1 MNQLEQIK
9 TPVEGELER
18 FGEIFDRTLQHSNP
32 VLQQVFDHIKQRK
45 GKQMRPTL
53 LLLVAR
59 AFGQPCEVS
68 YLCAV
73 MLELLHTASLVHDDV
88 VDESDERRG
97 QASVNVSYGN
107 KVAVLVGDFLLSS
120 SLERAAQT
128 RNLRIINHISK
139 LGKQLSSGE
148 IIQLSNSKT
157 NDFSEDFYYDV
168 IKLKTATLFAETAM
182 LGAISVGA
190 SEENIQKMHAFGE
203 AIGMCFQIRDD
214 IFDYYDDPR
223 IGKPTGND
231 MAEGKLTLPVLYAL
245 RLSADDAMTALAR
258 KVQSGT
264 AGRDEINTLV
274 NFAKAKGGIDYAH
287 AKMDEYSH
295 RALNQIADLKENDI
309 KEAMKLYVDYVSR
322 RSL

>member
-9 TPVEGELER
+9 TPVAGELER
-18 FGEIFDRTLQHSNP
+18 FAQIFDRTLQHSNP
-32 VLQQVFDHIKQRK
+32 ILQHVFDHIKQRK

-68 YLCAV
+68 YLSAV
-73 MLELLHTASLVHDDV
+73 MLELLHTASLVHDDI
-88 VDESDERRG
+88 VDESNERRG
-97 QASVNVSYGN
+97 QASVNASYGN

-120 SLERAAQT
+120 SLEKAAET
-128 RNLRIINHISK
+128 RNLRIVNHISK

-148 IIQLSNSKT
+148 IIQLSNSKA
-157 NDFSEDFYYDV
+157 NDFSEGFYYDV

-190 SEENIQKMHAFGE
+190 SEEDIQKMHDFGE

-214 IFDYYDDPR
+214 IFDYYDNSE

-245 RLSADDAMTALAR
+245 QHSADDAMVALAR
-258 KVQSGT
+258 KVQNGT
-264 AGRDEINTLV
+264 ANREEINILV
-274 NFAKAKGGIDYAH
+274 GFAKSKGGIDYAH
-287 AKMDEYSH
+287 SKMDEYSR
-295 RALNQIADLKENDI
+295 RALNQIEDLEENDI
-309 KEAMKLYVDYVSR
+309 KEALKLYVDYVSR